1 MTTGDTMGSTH
12 RVMWTSATLAIIV
25 ASGTCL
31 TLTVPTLAGAAAAAT
46 HETVVGTATI
56 TGAPVGWQP
65 SNFYLQICPT
75 GEKYSM
81 SCPSALSGSPDQTNG
96 AFSVTVPA
104 TAWTFGMYYY
114 TINGQII
121 LSKGSAVT
129 PQPGA
134 TIHHNVTMSY
144 RVPAVAGKVHLTGA
158 PKNFN
163 SLAYMGV
170 QACPA
175 RVVFSV
181 GCRNGNE
188 AYESIGP
195 GSPYLIDLPQ
205 GTWKVAAYYR
215 NIDNTKVFSGT
226 PVKFTATKGLTR
238 TVNVTVAYQ
247 GV

>member
-1 MTTGDTMGSTH
+1 MGSKH
-12 RVMWTSATLAIIV
+12 RVPWASAGLAIV
-25 ASGTCL
+25 VGLGAWL
-31 TLTVPTLAGAAAAAT
+31 TLTAPTLASAAT
-46 HETVVGTATI
+46 AATNETVVGTATI
-56 TGAPVGWQP
+56 TGAPAGWSP
-65 SNFYLQICPT
+65 SNFYLQICPM

-81 SCPSALSGSPDQTNG
+81 SCPGALSGNPDQTNG

-121 LSKGSAVT
+121 LSKGSAVS

-134 TIHHNVTMSY
+134 TIHRNVMMSY
-144 RVPAVAGKVHLTGA
+144 VVPAVAGKVHLTGA

-175 RVVFSV
+175 KVIFSV
-181 GCRNGNE
+181 GCRHGNE

-195 GSPYLIDLPQ
+195 GSSYLIDLPP
-205 GTWKVAAYYR
+205 GTWRVAAYYR
-215 NIDNTKVFSGT
+215 NISNTKTFSGK

-238 TVNVTVAYQ
+238 SVGVTIAYQ

>member
-1 MTTGDTMGSTH
+1 MGSKRRAT
-12 RVMWTSATLAIIV
+12 WDSAGPAIFV
-25 ASGTCL
+25 ALCACL
-31 TLTVPTLAGAAAAAT
+31 TLTLTLPTPAGASTAAAN
-46 HETVVGTATI
+46 ETVVGTATI

-65 SNFYLQICPT
+65 SNFYLQICPM

-81 SCPSALSGSPDQTNG
+81 SCPGALSGSPDQTTG

-114 TINGQII
+114 TVNGQII
-121 LSKGSAVT
+121 LSKGSAVS
-129 PQPGA
+129 PQPDA
-134 TIHHNVTMSY
+134 IIHHNVTMSY
-144 RVPAVAGKVHLTGA
+144 LVPAVSGKVHLTGA

-175 RVVFSV
+175 KAVFSV
-181 GCRNGNE
+181 GCRKGNE

-195 GSPYLIDLPQ
+195 GSPYLIDLPP
-205 GTWKVAAYYR
+205 GTWRVAAYYR
-215 NIDNTKVFSGT
+215 NTGNTKVFSGT

-238 TVNVTVAYQ
+238 TVNVTIAYQ
-247 GV
+247 GI